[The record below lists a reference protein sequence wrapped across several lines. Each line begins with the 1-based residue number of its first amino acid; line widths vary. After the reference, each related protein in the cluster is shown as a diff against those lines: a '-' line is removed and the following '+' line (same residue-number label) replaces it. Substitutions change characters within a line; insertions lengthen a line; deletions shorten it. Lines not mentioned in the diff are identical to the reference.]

1 MTDPQ
6 FSPPDLP
13 PSGRRGVWLTGLVA
27 MVVIVLAILLLARQ
41 RNRALATE
49 TTERAAAATEGPLL
63 RIGVVSSAA
72 ATRDV
77 VVQGDAEPWA
87 SVTLY
92 AKVSGYLKHIAVDK
106 GDNVHQGDVLAD
118 VESPETDQ
126 AYIAAKADADDKRQL
141 AQRDHELL
149 AKKFVALEE
158 VQTADAAA
166 QMAAARL
173 EGLNTIRGYEH
184 LVAPFDGTV
193 TARFADQ
200 GALVQAATTNQTS
213 ALPVVTIA
221 DVSRL
226 RVRIYLNQ
234 EQAAQA
240 RRGTHATITLPERP
254 GFAIAATISRITEE
268 LDPKTRT
275 LLAEL
280 DVDNQNHLLLAGSFV
295 DVHLSLPVS
304 AHATVPAS
312 ALISR
317 GDKTFVALID
327 SNNRVKFQQVS
338 AGDNDGKTVDIIDGV
353 RTGQRVALNL
363 GRGVTDGTLVRP
375 DSSAGIKP

>member
-1 MTDPQ
+1 MTDPE
-6 FSPPDLP
+6 FSHPEAPPA
-13 PSGRRGVWLTGLVA
+13 GRRGVWITGAIA
-27 MVVIVLAILLLARQ
+27 MIVIVVVILILARRQ
-41 RNRALATE
+41 SRALATE
-49 TTERAAAATEGPLL
+49 TVERAATATEGPLV
-63 RIGVVSSAA
+63 RVGVVSNAA

-77 VVQGDAEPWA
+77 IVQGDAEPWA
-87 SVTLY
+87 TVTLY
-92 AKVSGYLKHIAVDK
+92 AKVSGYLKRITVDK
-106 GDNVHQGDVLAD
+106 GDNVHQGDVIAD

-126 AYIAAKADADDKRQL
+126 AWIAAKADADDKKQL

-158 VQTADAAA
+158 VQTADAAV
-166 QMAAARL
+166 QIAAARL
-173 EGLNTIRGYEH
+173 EGLNTERGYEH

-193 TARFADQ
+193 TARFADP

-221 DVSRL
+221 DVSHL

-240 RRGTHATITLPERP
+240 RRGTRATITLAERP
-254 GFAIAATISRITEE
+254 GVAIAATISRLTEE

-280 DVDNQNHLLLAGSFV
+280 DVDNQNHILLAGSFV
-295 DVHLSLPVS
+295 DVHLTLPVS
-304 AHATVPAS
+304 AHVTVPAA

-327 SNNRVKFQQVS
+327 SANRVRFQQVTP
-338 AGDNDGKTVDIIDGV
+338 GDNDGKTVDIVDGV
-353 RTGQRVALNL
+353 HPGQRVALNL

-375 DSSAGIKP
+375 DSSADGKP